1 MIRLFEG
8 RFLFW
13 LRPQAALGLYKCS
26 LPESTLPMG
35 AMHETCDNYVVVAHN
50 GDIYPCELFV
60 ITFLRVRGDR
70 QHPSTA
76 SEKGTGEHVS

>member
-1 MIRLFEG
+1 MAFDSIG
-8 RFLFW
+8 QK
-13 LRPQAALGLYKCS
+13 PGDC
-26 LPESTLPMG
+26 T
-35 AMHETCDNYVVVAHN
+35 MHETCDNYVVVEHN

-76 SEKGTGEHVS
+76 SEKELANTYHKERLA